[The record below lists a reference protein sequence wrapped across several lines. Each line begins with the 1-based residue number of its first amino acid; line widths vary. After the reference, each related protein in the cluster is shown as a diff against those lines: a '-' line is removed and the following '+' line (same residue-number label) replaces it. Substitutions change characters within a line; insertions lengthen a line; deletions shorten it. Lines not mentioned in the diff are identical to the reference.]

1 MQEEGNDEISG
12 IVESKVSRMEADCKF
27 ARRIQI
33 SRRIHSP
40 IANRYDR
47 KNIVFFGE
55 ISFRRIPSLFSCHS
69 FPRHSALEQFESLPS
84 ITVGMSKR
92 KMEESS

>member
-1 MQEEGNDEISG
+1 MQEEGNDEISE

-27 ARRIQI
+27 ACRIDTI
-33 SRRIHSP
+33 
-40 IANRYDR
+40 R

-55 ISFRRIPSLFSCHS
+55 ISFRRILSLFSCHS

>member
-12 IVESKVSRMEADCKF
+12 IVESKVSRMEVDCKF
-27 ARRIQI
+27 ACRIDTI
-33 SRRIHSP
+33 AKILCFSAKSPSGVFHRYSRVIRFL
-40 IANRYDR
+40 A
-47 KNIVFFGE
+47 
-55 ISFRRIPSLFSCHS
+55 L
-69 FPRHSALEQFESLPS
+69 RHSALEQFESLPS